1 MVVHGDANPGNV
13 LAARREP
20 WLVIDPKPM
29 VGDPSY
35 DLCPL
40 LVQVDD
46 PSVRTTPC
54 APSGSGPPC
63 SRTRPASP
71 GTGFAAWCTARLVES
86 ALWSVSR
93 GALDDGRDA
102 MARASVVDRLSG

>member
-13 LAARREP
+13 LAAGREP

-29 VGDPSY
+29 VGDPAY

-46 PSVRTTPC
+46 PFRAEDPLHAVRHRVVVLGDTT
-54 APSGSGPPC
+54 GE
-63 SRTRPASP
+63 PADRI
-71 GTGFAAWCTARLVES
+71 AAWCTARLVES
-86 ALWSVSR
+86 ALWSASR
-93 GALDDGRDA
+93 GALDDGLDA
-102 MARASVVDRLSG
+102 MTRAAVVDRLAD